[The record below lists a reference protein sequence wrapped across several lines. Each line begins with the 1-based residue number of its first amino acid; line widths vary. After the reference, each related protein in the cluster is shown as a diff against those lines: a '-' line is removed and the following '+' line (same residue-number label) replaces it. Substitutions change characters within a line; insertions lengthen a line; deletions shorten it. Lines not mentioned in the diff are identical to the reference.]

1 MSAGRDRNQ
10 NDQAMPTTKTVLLIE
25 DNEDNRIVYSTLLR
39 HYGYRCVEAVD
50 GREGADAAQ
59 ADPPDLILCDISLPG
74 IDGYEVART
83 LKANE
88 ATKRIPV
95 LALTAHA
102 LPDDRE
108 NAMRA
113 GFDGYLAKP
122 IEPLRVLAEVRR
134 ILGDEA
140 ERPRQAG
147 A

>member
-1 MSAGRDRNQ
+1 MA
-10 NDQAMPTTKTVLLIE
+10 ATKTVLLIE

-39 HYGYRCVEAVD
+39 HYGYRCVEATD
-50 GREGADAAQ
+50 GLEGTAA
-59 ADPPDLILCDISLPG
+59 ARSESPDLILCDISLPG

-83 LKANE
+83 LKADE
-88 ATKRIPV
+88 STRSIPV

-108 NAMRA
+108 SALRA

-134 ILGDEA
+134 FLGDEGEVA
-140 ERPRQAG
+140 RPAPS
-147 A
+147 